1 MKGRIDAHAYSMC
14 APALQWGIRGNWLG
28 GDRLRL
34 GGVDVLQLI
43 FLSRRRPNVGRL
55 SRLSDRGEEIKLREM
70 CRSAGMVG
78 GDLGNTL
85 WR

>member
-1 MKGRIDAHAYSMC
+1 
-14 APALQWGIRGNWLG
+14 
-28 GDRLRL
+28 L